1 MEIRL
6 NEMHMGREFDILD
19 ILRVGNL
26 TQLPSW
32 KVGPGNEW

>member
-6 NEMHMGREFDILD
+6 NEIHMGREFDILD
-19 ILRVGNL
+19 ILRVENL